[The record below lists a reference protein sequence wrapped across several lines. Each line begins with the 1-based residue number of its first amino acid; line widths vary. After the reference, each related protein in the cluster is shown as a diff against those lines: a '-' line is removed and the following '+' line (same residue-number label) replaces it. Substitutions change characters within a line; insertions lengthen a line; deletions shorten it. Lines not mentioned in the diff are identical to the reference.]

1 MSSDAESSG
10 LPRGRA
16 QAGKLALI
24 FDGACPQC
32 RASMKGLMAFAA
44 SDRIEAIDLQ
54 DPDVERRFP
63 AFKPEDLLREIHAVD
78 DRGRVWRG
86 ADAIREALSR
96 QSGLA
101 RVISWLWAVPGFE
114 RLAGYQYRRIAAARR
129 RDDPGGHPHCP
140 LT

>member
-1 MSSDAESSG
+1 MPSGAESSG

-24 FDGACPQC
+24 FDGACPRC
-32 RASMKGLMAFAA
+32 RASMKGLRAFAP
-44 SDRIEAIDLQ
+44 SDRIEVIDLQ

-63 AFKPEDLLREIHAVD
+63 DFRPEDLLREIHAVD
-78 DRGRVWRG
+78 DMGREWRG

-101 RVISWLWAVPGFE
+101 RAVSWLWRIPGFE
-114 RLAGYQYRRIAAARR
+114 RLADYQYRRIAAARR
-129 RDDPGGHPHCP
+129 RDDPGGQPHRP